1 MAILKRHFSEVLNR
15 TFPFK
20 AREFMSL
27 IEEEYNI
34 LKRDVDF
41 SLYSANPMDR
51 RLDSAA
57 MFLSTFLILETNG
70 VMFQQL
76 ETIAKEIALES
87 MKPKNIFYKVFRKLR
102 FILIN
107 AGLMDKFIHKLD
119 RRVSV
124 LAHPDGFKAHFI
136 LKKKNENEFV
146 FGVDILECGICK
158 FFKKHNHMKYA
169 AILCEVD
176 QITTRL
182 NGLELQRNDTIAGGA
197 LKCDFR
203 YKKLN

>member
-1 MAILKRHFSEVLNR
+1 MAILKRHFSIVLNR

-20 AREFMSL
+20 AGEYMSL
-27 IEEEYNI
+27 IEEEYNL

-41 SLYSANPMDR
+41 SHHSANPMDK
-51 RLDSAA
+51 RLDSSA
-57 MFLSTFLILETNG
+57 MFLSTFLILENNG
-70 VMFQQL
+70 IPFQQL
-76 ETIAKEIALES
+76 ESIAKEIALES
-87 MKPKNIFYKVFRKLR
+87 MKPKNFFYKMFRKMR
-102 FILIN
+102 YILIN
-107 AGLMDKFIHKLD
+107 LGLLNRFIQKLD

-136 LKKKNENEFV
+136 QKKKNDNEFV

-169 AILCEVD
+169 PILCEVD

-182 NGLELQRNDTIAGGA
+182 NGLELQRNGTIAGGA

>member
-1 MAILKRHFSEVLNR
+1 MAILRKHFIVVLNR

-20 AREFMSL
+20 YGELMTM
-27 IEEEYNI
+27 IDEEYNL
-34 LKRDVDF
+34 LKRDVEF
-41 SLYSANPMDR
+41 SHYSANPMDK

-57 MFLSTFLILETNG
+57 MFLSTFLILEKNG
-70 VMFQQL
+70 VSFLQL
-76 ETIAKEIALES
+76 ESIAKEIALES

-102 FILIN
+102 YFLIN
-107 AGLMDKFIHKLD
+107 AGLMNKFIHKLD

-136 LKKKNENEFV
+136 LKKKNDNELV

-158 FFKKHNHMKYA
+158 FFKKHNHLKFA
-169 AILCEVD
+169 TLLCEVD
-176 QITTRL
+176 QITSRL
-182 NGLELQRNDTIAGGA
+182 NGLELQRSGTIASGA

-203 YKKLN
+203 YKRLK